1 MIVTLDEMKNFLRVD
16 FNDDDPLITTLI
28 EQSQNLC
35 KDILRV
41 DSDTDL
47 ICASNAKTAVMY
59 AVSYIYEH
67 REEADY
73 LDLTLT
79 LRSLLFGDRK
89 PGF

>member
-1 MIVTLDEMKNFLRVD
+1 
-16 FNDDDPLITTLI
+16 
-28 EQSQNLC
+28 
-35 KDILRV
+35 
-41 DSDTDL
+41 
-47 ICASNAKTAVMY
+47 MY